1 MIANPSPRRGEI
13 WTAYLD
19 DAPKRH
25 WVLIVSVDGRN
36 LSERTGT
43 VLIVPFGSSGA
54 VGPTMIQLPPGET
67 GLPGPSYLKGHFINV
82 VPKKALIERL
92 PRVLSNTRMKQV
104 VGAICRAID
113 PDALSTVSLAR

>member
-1 MIANPSPRRGEI
+1 
-13 WTAYLD
+13 
-19 DAPKRH
+19 
-25 WVLIVSVDGRN
+25 
-36 LSERTGT
+36 
-43 VLIVPFGSSGA
+43 
-54 VGPTMIQLPPGET
+54 MIQLPPGET